1 MVASHIP
8 DARIFLTL
16 VAKLMKE
23 EGCIMSNHLFMITT
37 EPISIEE
44 VVNKVIRP
52 EAGAI
57 STFIGTVR
65 EITNGKRTLFLQY
78 EAYVSMAEK
87 KLAQIGEEIVEKW
100 PDAKVAITH
109 RIGKL
114 DISDIAV
121 VIAVSTPHR
130 KDAFEA
136 SRYAIERIKQIV
148 PIWKKEHWENGE
160 EWVGNQLET
169 KAYPTGK
176 PEKEDL
182 L

>member
-1 MVASHIP
+1 MNSQ
-8 DARIFLTL
+8 RFT
-16 VAKLMKE
+16 
-23 EGCIMSNHLFMITT
+23 ITK

-44 VVNKVIRP
+44 VVKKVIRP
-52 EAGAI
+52 EAGAVT
-57 STFIGTVR
+57 TFIGTVR
-65 EITNGKRTLFLQY
+65 EFTNGKRTLFLQY

-87 KLAQIGEEIVEKW
+87 KLAEIGEEIARKW

-130 KDAFEA
+130 KDAYEA
-136 SRYAIERIKQIV
+136 NQYAIERIKQIV

-176 PEKEDL
+176 PEEEDL
-182 L
+182 Q